1 MPQFNITQDYARHLL
16 QRNGVRARV
25 RMVSLPEAKA
35 MLAEERGLAQRQA
48 QEDPGYRLAAAT
60 EKI

>member
-1 MPQFNITQDYARHLL
+1 MPQFNVTQDYARYLL

-35 MLAEERGLAQRQA
+35 MLATERGQAQRQ
-48 QEDPGYRLAAAT
+48 QEEPGYRLAAAT
-60 EKI
+60 EKS